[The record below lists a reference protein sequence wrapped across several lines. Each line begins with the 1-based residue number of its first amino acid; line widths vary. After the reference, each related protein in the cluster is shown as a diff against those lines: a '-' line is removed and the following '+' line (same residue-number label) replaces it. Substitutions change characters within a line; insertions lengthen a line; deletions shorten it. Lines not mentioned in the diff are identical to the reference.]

1 MPATRNAENHR
12 PAGPVL
18 VTGATGNVGQE
29 VVRAL
34 RARGVPVRAASP
46 SPDRIRRLFGE
57 RLDAVRLDLQ
67 DPSTF
72 AAALRG
78 ASALFLLRPP
88 AIADM
93 RRTLN
98 PLVDAARKE
107 GLDPIVFLSVAGA
120 NRLMPHHAVEAHLAH
135 AGGTWTVLRPG
146 FFAQNLGDA
155 YRRDIVEEGRLYVP
169 AGQARVTFVD
179 VRDVAEV
186 AAQAF
191 LDPRR
196 YHGRIYT
203 LTGPEPVS
211 FATAAELLS
220 AALGRPIR
228 YQSASITGYVR
239 HLHRRGLPMGQ
250 IAVQTLLHVAMR
262 RGQGQAQAVDP
273 VLAMLLRRPAR
284 TLREYVNDHVG
295 LWQSTG

>member
-1 MPATRNAENHR
+1 MKTSTRSTSTSR
-12 PAGPVL
+12 
-18 VTGATGNVGQE
+18 T
-29 VVRAL
+29 
-34 RARGVPVRAASP
+34 
-46 SPDRIRRLFGE
+46 
-57 RLDAVRLDLQ
+57 
-67 DPSTF
+67 PSTF

-78 ASALFLLRPP
+78 SRALFLLRPP
-88 AIADM
+88 SIADM

-98 PLVDAARKE
+98 PLVDAARQE

-120 NRLMPHHAVEAHLAH
+120 NRLMPHHAVEAHLAR

-155 YRRDIVEEGRLYVP
+155 YRRDIVEQGRLYVP
-169 AGQARVTFVD
+169 AGQARVPFVD

-186 AAQAF
+186 VTQAF
-191 LDPRR
+191 LDPAR

-211 FATAAELLS
+211 FVTAAKLLS

-228 YQSASITGYVR
+228 YQPASITGYVR
-239 HLHRRGLPMGQ
+239 HLRRRGLPMGQ

-262 RGQGQAQAVDP
+262 RGQGQSQAVDP

-284 TLREYVNDHVG
+284 SLRDYVNDHVA
-295 LWQSTG
+295 LWQTA

>member
-1 MPATRNAENHR
+1 MPATRNAESLC
-12 PAGPVL
+12 PDGPVL

-29 VVRAL
+29 VVRTL
-34 RARGVPVRAASP
+34 RARGMPVRAAGP

-57 RLDAVRLDLQ
+57 DLDAVHLDLQ

-78 ASALFLLRPP
+78 SRALFLIRPP
-88 AIADM
+88 SIADM

-98 PLVDAARKE
+98 PLVDAARLE

-120 NRLMPHHAVEAHLAH
+120 NRLMPHHAVEAHLAR

-155 YRRDIVEEGRLYVP
+155 YRRDLVEEGRLYVP

-179 VRDVAEV
+179 LRDVAEV
-186 AAQAF
+186 VAQAF
-191 LDPRR
+191 LDPGR

-228 YQSASITGYVR
+228 YQPASITGYVR
-239 HLHRRGLPMGQ
+239 HLHRRGLSMGQ

-262 RGQGQAQAVDP
+262 RGQGQIQAVDP

-284 TLREYVNDHVG
+284 TLRDYVNDHVA
-295 LWQSTG
+295 LWQTAR

>member
-1 MPATRNAENHR
+1 
-12 PAGPVL
+12 
-18 VTGATGNVGQE
+18 VGQA

-34 RARGVPVRAASP
+34 RAGGLPVRAAGP
-46 SPDRIRRLFGE
+46 SPERIRRLCGE
-57 RLDAVRLDLQ
+57 DLDAVPLDFH

-78 ASALFLLRPP
+78 ARALFLLRPP

-93 RRTLN
+93 RRTLI
-98 PLVDAARKE
+98 PLVDAARQE

-120 NRLMPHHAVEAHLAH
+120 NRLMPHHAVEGHLAR

-186 AAQAF
+186 AAQA
-191 LDPRR
+191 LLEPGR

-203 LTGPEPVS
+203 LTGPEAVS

-228 YQSASITGYVR
+228 YQSASVTGYIR

-250 IAVQTLLHVAMR
+250 IAVQALLHVALR
-262 RGQGQAQAVDP
+262 RNKGQAQVVDP
-273 VLAMLLRRPAR
+273 LLAMLLRRPAR
-284 TLREYVNDHVG
+284 TLREYVNDHVA
-295 LWQSTG
+295 LWQSMG